1 MDYDSNMAV
10 DDIEQKVLVVTS
22 KEDTTAHPKGSKRL
36 SERLKNKMFYE
47 REIGN
52 HASLFD
58 APKELQQ
65 VFANFIKTVE

>member
-1 MDYDSNMAV
+1 
-10 DDIEQKVLVVTS
+10 
-22 KEDTTAHPKGSKRL
+22 
-36 SERLKNKMFYE
+36 MFYE